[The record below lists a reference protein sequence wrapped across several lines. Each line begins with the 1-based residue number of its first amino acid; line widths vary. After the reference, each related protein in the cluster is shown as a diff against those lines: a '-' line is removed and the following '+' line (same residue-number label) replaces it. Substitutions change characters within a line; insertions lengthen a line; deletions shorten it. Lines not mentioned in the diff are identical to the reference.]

1 MRSRLR
7 QEDLRGV
14 DVGNV
19 EAYQGGEFR
28 VTILSC
34 VRSNKRFLEE
44 DRRTNMGFFNEPRR

>member
-1 MRSRLR
+1 M
-7 QEDLRGV
+7 

-34 VRSNKRFLEE
+34 VRSSRRFLEE
-44 DRRTNMGFFNEPRR
+44 DRRTNLGFFNEPRRSVVALTLA